1 MTPEL
6 NKLIYAVNGLNDI
19 ARGYESLR
27 EKTAFTAIIGGDTM
41 SKIETD
47 TIHKLVRFLIQMLK
61 DLGVDAT
68 TFENPSIYGQPG
80 PNQKANEN
88 TNATHAETSTPLLGQ
103 PSAPASPSK
112 PVPPEIAALQKR
124 RRLLW

>member
-1 MTPEL
+1 MPE
-6 NKLIYAVNGLNDI
+6 KLRKLLYAVNGLNDI

-27 EKTAFTAIIGGDTM
+27 QKTAFTVLIGDDTM
-41 SKIETD
+41 TKIETE
-47 TIHKLVRFLIQMLK
+47 TIHKLVRALVQMLK

-68 TFENPSIYGQPG
+68 TFENPSLYGQPG
-80 PNQKANEN
+80 PDQKANEN

-112 PVPPEIAALQKR
+112 PVPPEILALQR
-124 RRLLW
+124 RRRWFW